1 MRLFL
6 LPLLLM
12 LGASSL
18 AAPSESVAAD
28 RQGTSTTPSP
38 MRLVS
43 LAPHITDMLVA
54 LGAGAQVVGVVD
66 DHESRGAH
74 DKSLSGFPV
83 VADAFAINEER
94 LLSLRPDLVIVWNE
108 GTPAARVAR
117 LERLGFR
124 VHVLKTP
131 RLEDIAG
138 QVEHLGRLVGR
149 ADQGLRQAKVF
160 RDKLLQMRMQYGSGP
175 RVRYFYQVWRQPL
188 YSLHGGH
195 LLSQALAL
203 CGADNIL
210 PAGKIE
216 APLVTPEFVIHAN
229 PDVIFFGQDD
239 AAASRTF
246 WTRFPSMKA
255 VRQRHLVAIS
265 DQRLARPGPQ
275 LLEAVEPLCRQLQS
289 WRVSATQK

>member
-12 LGASSL
+12 L
-18 AAPSESVAAD
+18 AATSSVAATTSSSAD
-28 RQGTSTTPSP
+28 RHRPASAASP
-38 MRLVS
+38 ARIVS
-43 LAPHITDMLVA
+43 LAPHITDTLLA
-54 LGAGAQVVGVVD
+54 LGAGGQIVGVVD
-66 DHESRGAH
+66 DHESKGAH

-94 LLSLRPDLVIVWNE
+94 LLSLRPDLVIVWRE
-108 GTPAARVAR
+108 GMPAARVAR

-124 VHVLKTP
+124 VHVLSTP
-131 RLEDIAG
+131 RLEDIAR
-138 QVEHLGRLVGR
+138 QVEHLGKIVGR
-149 ADQGLRQAKVF
+149 ADQGHRQAQVF
-160 RDKLLQMRMQYGSGP
+160 RDKLQQMRTQYGSGP
-175 RVRYFYQVWRQPL
+175 RLRYFYQVWRQPL

-210 PAGKIE
+210 PPGKIE
-216 APLVTPEFVIHAN
+216 APLVTPEFVIHAS

-246 WTRFPSMKA
+246 WARFPSVKA
-255 VRQRHLVAIS
+255 VRQRHLVAVK
-265 DQRLARPGPQ
+265 DQRLARPGLG
-275 LLEAVEPLCRQLQS
+275 LLEAVEPLCRQLQP
-289 WRVSATQK
+289 WRVSAT